1 MKEGRKLKSIDPM
14 NMVSSYIMPHRN
26 GASNLFK
33 SYVDITETENFIRKK
48 RSEGK
53 KGLGLM
59 HIVMASYV
67 RTIATLPA
75 INRFIRGQKIYARN
89 SIDMCLTIKKQMELS
104 APETVIKIPAKPE
117 DTIDDVYSNTTKLIV
132 ENKDE
137 GAQNGMDVTA
147 KFLRYIPGVLLKF
160 VVWFLKTMDYFGML
174 PSFLIRV
181 SPFHGSVFF
190 TNMGSL
196 GIDPIYHHLYDF
208 GNLPLFCAIGKK
220 KTKYQT
226 QSDGSVK
233 KMRIIE
239 LTVVCDERIC
249 DGHYYATA
257 FKTWKKYIENPNIL
271 TVPPEKIIIDE

>member
-26 GASNLFK
+26 GASNHFK
-33 SYVDITETENFIRKK
+33 AYIDITETENFIREK
-48 RSEGK
+48 RSSGK

-67 RTIATLPA
+67 RTIASLPA

-89 SIDMCLTIKKQMELS
+89 SIDICLTIKKQMALN
-104 APETVIKIPAKPE
+104 APETVIKIPANPA
-117 DTIDDVYSNTTKLIV
+117 DTIDDVYANAMKLIV
-132 ENKDE
+132 ENKDQE
-137 GAQNGMDVTA
+137 AENGMDATA
-147 KFLRYIPGVLLKF
+147 KFLTYIPGVCLKF
-160 VVWFLKTMDYFGML
+160 VVWILKTMDYFGML
-174 PSFLIRV
+174 PKALVRV

-220 KTKYQT
+220 KTEYQT
-226 QSDGSVK
+226 QADGSVK
-233 KMRIIE
+233 KLRTME

-257 FKTWKKYIENPNIL
+257 FKTWKKYIENPRLLDI
-271 TVPPEKIIIDE
+271 PPEKIVIDE